1 MLVFCFSRREASL
14 VSPSEKYAVFRA
26 GDAGFFFSKA
36 PSASGQLQREPRS
49 SSSLQML
56 VFCFWFRCGTHS
68 AAAQRPRLLPPRRR
82 RGKFSPSLIFFSN
95 TSHPPSLPYNKM
107 YFLPDFNRFPTI
119 YISHH
124 FCMTVQAVYFPEK
137 PANLGTIH
145 LGIPENTSHPAYH
158 SLSELHF
165 PCILYG
171 SWPHK
176 RKTKAACPPSV

>member
-1 MLVFCFSRREASL
+1 MPEFLVCYVLTKRRSLSGQPQREIRSISSWGCWFFVSGFAAGRTLRPPSGRACFR
-14 VSPSEKYAVFRA
+14 RA
-26 GDAGFFFSKA
+26 GGAANS
-36 PSASGQLQREPRS
+36 PLRS
-49 SSSLQML
+49 S
-56 VFCFWFRCGTHS
+56 
-68 AAAQRPRLLPPRRR
+68 
-82 RGKFSPSLIFFSN
+82 FFSN

-107 YFLPDFNRFPTI
+107 YFLPDFNRFPAV

-171 SWPHK
+171 SG
-176 RKTKAACPPSV
+176 RTKEK

>member
-1 MLVFCFSRREASL
+1 MVLDCGQGAERLWSATARNTQYFELGMLVFCFPRREAPL
-14 VSPSEKYAVFRA
+14 VSCNENCAAVRVCRCWFFVSGFAAGRTPRPPSGRACFRRA
-26 GDAGFFFSKA
+26 GGAANS
-36 PSASGQLQREPRS
+36 PLRS
-49 SSSLQML
+49 S
-56 VFCFWFRCGTHS
+56 
-68 AAAQRPRLLPPRRR
+68 
-82 RGKFSPSLIFFSN
+82 FFSN

-107 YFLPDFNRFPTI
+107 YFLPDFNRFPTV

-171 SWPHK
+171 S
-176 RKTKAACPPSV
+176 